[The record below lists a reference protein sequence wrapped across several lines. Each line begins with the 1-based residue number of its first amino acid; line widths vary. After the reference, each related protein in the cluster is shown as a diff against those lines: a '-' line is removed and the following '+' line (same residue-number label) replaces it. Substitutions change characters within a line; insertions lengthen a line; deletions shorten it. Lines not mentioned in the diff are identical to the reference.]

1 MKITVKGNSGCA
13 IEIVQDENGLVLQKM
28 SSEKAYASRLSKQF
42 EKQASFEPP
51 PNSHIKVPRIYEIV
65 KTANSTT
72 GKMEYVY
79 SKNFIN
85 YFETAGFEQILFFAD
100 TIINFLDYE
109 ISKSPPKRIS
119 SKIFVDKIKAIS
131 KNISSTDIASLDL
144 LNRVIKEC
152 LAFKSLNIPIGTCH
166 GDLTLSNI
174 LFNGSDC
181 FLIDF
186 LDSFIESP
194 LMDVVKIRQDTY
206 FGWSQLM
213 SELSFDKIR
222 LNLIMKKLDEYIDV
236 HFHQF
241 DWYVKYYR
249 FFQIINLCRILPYAQ
264 NKRIRTFLHN
274 KINQLLGGV

>member
-42 EKQASFEPP
+42 EKQTSFEPP

-85 YFETAGFEQILFFAD
+85 YFETAGFEQIHFFAD

-109 ISKSPPKRIS
+109 ISRSPQKRIS

-144 LNRVIKEC
+144 LNRVIKES

-236 HFHQF
+236 HFRQF

-274 KINQLLGGV
+274 KINQLLGGA